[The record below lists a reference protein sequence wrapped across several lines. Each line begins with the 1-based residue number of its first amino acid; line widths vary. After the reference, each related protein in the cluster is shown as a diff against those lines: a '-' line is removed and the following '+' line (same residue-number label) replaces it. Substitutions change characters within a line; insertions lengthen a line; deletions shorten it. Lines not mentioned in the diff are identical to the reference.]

1 MLLKKQWVNEEIKM
15 EFKKM
20 IMKAQPFKIYG
31 MLQKQCLE
39 ENS

>member
-20 IMKAQPFKIYG
+20 IMKVQPFKIYE